1 MYLLTEELTMTNIY
15 EKLSQ
20 IQRELKAPKNQRNNF
35 GGYNYRSCEDIL
47 EAVKPHLDGC
57 VLTVTDEMVAVGD
70 RFYIKATARI
80 ATSKDDYI
88 ENSAFAREPLTK
100 KGMDEAQITGA
111 TSSYARKYAL
121 NGLLAIDDTKD
132 ADATNTHDKEPS
144 KKGEFEKMATAEKTA
159 TTKALNKA
167 INTDTPYQAP
177 VKKPLEERYTAAL
190 EYLKRCQ
197 KFEKNSIIDS
207 VNSLMADLRAS
218 GKENELANIMAEY
231 TRLTNIGDSLPDF
244 Q

>member
-1 MYLLTEELTMTNIY
+1 MTNIY
-15 EKLSQ
+15 EKLSK

-57 VLTVTDEMVAVGD
+57 VLTVTDEIIFLGD
-70 RFYIKATARI
+70 RFYVKATARLS
-80 ATSKDDYI
+80 ASKDDYI
-88 ENSAFAREPLTK
+88 ENSAFAREPLAK

-132 ADATNTHDKEPS
+132 ADATNTHDKEPV
-144 KKGEFEKMATAEKTA
+144 KKGSFEKMATAEKTA

-167 INTDTPYQAP
+167 YNEGATYQAP

-207 VNSLMADLRAS
+207 VNSLMADLRTA
-218 GKENELANIMAEY
+218 GKETELANIMTEY
-231 TRLTNIGDSLPDF
+231 NRLTNIGDNLPDF
-244 Q
+244 E